1 MTLIYTAAQYA
12 LRRERS
18 REELVDAMQKILRES
33 QRTTA
38 LIDDLLLL
46 ARGDAGRETASLEP
60 IDAAPLL
67 REAGEQAT
75 AMAAAKGIRVG
86 VQLESEPLLVRA
98 NEAQLRRLL
107 LILVDNALKYTP
119 SGGRVT
125 LAGRADAA
133 EVRSV
138 RRRHR
143 LRDSPRKT
151 CHTSSSASGGPTRCA
166 LARPAA
172 PGSA

>member
-18 REELVDAMQKILRES
+18 REELVDGMQKILRES

-75 AMAAAKGIRVG
+75 AMAAAKGIRV
-86 VQLESEPLLVRA
+86 ERA
-98 NEAQLRRLL
+98 ARGGARC
-107 LILVDNALKYTP
+107 P
-119 SGGRVT
+119 SGRT
-125 LAGRADAA
+125 R
-133 EVRSV
+133 RS
-138 RRRHR
+138 
-143 LRDSPRKT
+143 
-151 CHTSSSASGGPTRCA
+151 CGGCC
-166 LARPAA
+166 
-172 PGSA
+172 